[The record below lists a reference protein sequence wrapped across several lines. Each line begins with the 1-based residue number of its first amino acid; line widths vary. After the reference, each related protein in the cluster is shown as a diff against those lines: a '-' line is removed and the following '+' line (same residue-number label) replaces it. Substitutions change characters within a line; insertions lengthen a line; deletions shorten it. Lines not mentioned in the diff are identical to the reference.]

1 MQCEVNDRL
10 LQNASNGQMADLGI
24 AEERTL
30 NVALNSGAPADTAI
44 AGRDRL
50 GPLIV
55 TIFGLYARGED
66 NWLSVASVVQLMAD
80 LGVDSQAAR
89 SAISRLKRRGV
100 VRSDRR
106 DGAAGY
112 ALAEQT
118 LEMLA
123 EGDARIF
130 ERRRAT
136 SEDGWLLV
144 VFSVP
149 ESEREK
155 RHALRTSLTQL
166 GCGTAAPGVWVA
178 PGNLATETR
187 RTLAR
192 RGLAEY
198 VDIFTGNHFA
208 FGDLRSKVRA
218 WWDLDE
224 LADLYADF
232 LRRHR
237 PILDALPAVITPEQA
252 FQTYVPMLT
261 QWRRLPYSDPGLPLS
276 LLPPGWNGVTAEALF
291 EELNTRLSAPA
302 REHAL
307 AVIHG

>member
-1 MQCEVNDRL
+1 MKSD
-10 LQNASNGQMADLGI
+10 AD
-24 AEERTL
+24 
-30 NVALNSGAPADTAI
+30 VAL

-66 NWLSVASVVQLMAD
+66 NWLSVASVVQLMAE
-80 LGVDSQAAR
+80 LGVEGQAVR
-89 SAISRLKRRGV
+89 SSISRLKRRGV

-112 ALAEQT
+112 ALAEPT

-136 SEDGWLLV
+136 AEDGWLVV

-149 ESEREK
+149 ESERDK

-166 GCGTAAPGVWVA
+166 GFGTAAPGVWVA

-192 RGLAEY
+192 RGLSEY
-198 VDIFTGNHFA
+198 VDIFTGHHFA

-237 PILDALPAVITPEQA
+237 PELDVGVTTPDQA
-252 FQTYVPMLT
+252 FRLYVPMLT

-291 EELNTRLSAPA
+291 EELNTTLSAPA

-307 AVIHG
+307 AVIHRG

>member
-1 MQCEVNDRL
+1 MTAE
-10 LQNASNGQMADLGI
+10 LGP
-24 AEERTL
+24 A
-30 NVALNSGAPADTAI
+30 ALGPAAL

-50 GPLIV
+50 GPLII
-55 TIFGLYARGED
+55 TIFGLYARGEH
-66 NWLSVASVVQLMAD
+66 NWLSVASVVQLMAE
-80 LGVDSQAAR
+80 LGVEGQAVR
-89 SAISRLKRRGV
+89 SSISRLKRRGV

-112 ALAEQT
+112 ALAEPT
-118 LEMLA
+118 LETLA

-136 SEDGWLLV
+136 VEDGWLVV

-155 RHALRTSLTQL
+155 RHELRTSLTQL
-166 GCGTAAPGVWVA
+166 GFGTAAPGVWVA

-192 RGLAEY
+192 RGLSDY
-198 VDIFTGNHFA
+198 VDIFTGHHFA

-237 PILDALPAVITPEQA
+237 PVLDAAPTGITTTQQA

-261 QWRRLPYSDPGLPLS
+261 QWRRLPYSDPGLPLA

-291 EELNTRLSAPA
+291 EQLNSTLSAPA

-307 AVIHG
+307 AVIHGRS

>member
-1 MQCEVNDRL
+1 MD
-10 LQNASNGQMADLGI
+10 
-24 AEERTL
+24 EETAL
-30 NVALNSGAPADTAI
+30 NVALNSGAEVDTAAP

-50 GPLIV
+50 GPLII
-55 TIFGLYARGED
+55 TIFGLYARGEH

-80 LGVDSQAAR
+80 LGVEGQAVR
-89 SAISRLKRRGV
+89 SSISRLKRRGV
-100 VRSDRR
+100 VRSERR

-112 ALAEQT
+112 ALAEPT
-118 LEMLA
+118 LETLA

-136 SEDGWLLV
+136 AGDGWLVV

-166 GCGTAAPGVWVA
+166 GFGTAAPGVWVA

-187 RTLAR
+187 RTLER

-198 VDIFTGNHFA
+198 VDIFTGHHFA
-208 FGDLRSKVRA
+208 FGDLRSKVRE

-232 LRRHR
+232 VRRHR
-237 PILDALPAVITPEQA
+237 PVLDAVADRVTTPEQA
-252 FQTYVPMLT
+252 FQLYVPMLT

-291 EELNTRLSAPA
+291 EQLNTTLSAPA

-307 AVIHG
+307 AVIHGHA

>member
-1 MQCEVNDRL
+1 
-10 LQNASNGQMADLGI
+10 
-24 AEERTL
+24 
-30 NVALNSGAPADTAI
+30 
-44 AGRDRL
+44 
-50 GPLIV
+50 
-55 TIFGLYARGED
+55 
-66 NWLSVASVVQLMAD
+66 MAD
-80 LGVDSQAAR
+80 LGVEGQAVR
-89 SAISRLKRRGV
+89 SSISRLKRRGV

-112 ALAEQT
+112 ALSEQT
-118 LEMLA
+118 LETLA

-136 SEDGWLLV
+136 AGDGWLVV

-155 RHALRTSLTQL
+155 RHELRTSLTQL
-166 GCGTAAPGVWVA
+166 GFGTAAPGVWVA

-187 RTLAR
+187 RTLER

-198 VDIFTGNHFA
+198 VDIFTGEHFA

-237 PILDALPAVITPEQA
+237 PELDISVTTPEQA
-252 FQTYVPMLT
+252 FQIYVPMLT
-261 QWRRLPYSDPGLPLS
+261 QWRRLPYSDPGLPLA

-291 EELNTRLSAPA
+291 EELNTTLSAPA

-307 AVIHG
+307 SVIHGVIKT

>member
-1 MQCEVNDRL
+1 
-10 LQNASNGQMADLGI
+10 
-24 AEERTL
+24 
-30 NVALNSGAPADTAI
+30 
-44 AGRDRL
+44 
-50 GPLIV
+50 LIV
-55 TIFGLYARGED
+55 TLFGLYARGED
-66 NWLSVASVVQLMAD
+66 NWLSVASIVQLMAD
-80 LGVDSQAAR
+80 LGVEGQAVR
-89 SAISRLKRRGV
+89 SSISRLKRRGV
-100 VRSDRR
+100 VISDRR

-112 ALAEQT
+112 ALAEPT

-136 SEDGWLLV
+136 TEDGWLVV

-166 GCGTAAPGVWVA
+166 GFGTTAPGVWVA

-187 RTLAR
+187 RTLER

-198 VDIFTGNHFA
+198 VDIFTGQHFA
-208 FGDLRSKVRA
+208 FGDLRSKVRS

-237 PILDALPAVITPEQA
+237 PELDIGVITPKQA
-252 FQTYVPMLT
+252 FGLYVPMLT

-291 EELNTRLSAPA
+291 EQLNATLSAPA

-307 AVIHG
+307 AVIHRS

>member
-1 MQCEVNDRL
+1 MKSD
-10 LQNASNGQMADLGI
+10 AD
-24 AEERTL
+24 
-30 NVALNSGAPADTAI
+30 VAL

-80 LGVDSQAAR
+80 LGVEGQAVR
-89 SAISRLKRRGV
+89 SSISRLKRRGV

-112 ALAEQT
+112 ALAEPT

-136 SEDGWLLV
+136 TEDGWLVV

-149 ESEREK
+149 ESERDK

-166 GCGTAAPGVWVA
+166 GFGTAAPGVWVA

-198 VDIFTGNHFA
+198 VDIFTGQHFA
-208 FGDLRSKVRA
+208 FGDLRSKVRT

-237 PILDALPAVITPEQA
+237 PELGVGVTTPEQA
-252 FQTYVPMLT
+252 FGLYVPMLT

-291 EELNTRLSAPA
+291 EELNTTLSAPA

-307 AVIHG
+307 AVIHRS